1 MFQLPT
7 SILWFSLLASLALQ
21 VPPTAEE
28 QAWTAALTLKQ
39 KSPNLEAAAALAK
52 FRADY
57 PQSTHAVA
65 CSVEEG
71 ICWFS
76 SGRSAQVLHRATPE
90 AQERFDKALALF
102 KNVTTEHATAPEAP
116 RACYMQGSTHF
127 FQGQLEFAEADF
139 STVLDKFAADKNY
152 VGKALGQRA
161 SVRRQLLRP
170 KDALADLQRWV
181 KEIGAPPDLLEKSN
195 TEIARA
201 RMLDKPA
208 PIYRAE
214 SWFNGEPAPLEL
226 QSGSVVALYFF
237 ATWCPNCAAE
247 LPFVLDLEQRIAPR
261 GVRFIGIV
269 DHSQC
274 QTPEV
279 VKQYLATKQIA
290 FSVLQDNGEAAA
302 MYKATTIPML
312 VLIDRSGNLR
322 WCDKPSVLADW
333 TIENLVNEGLEPPK
347 KRESK

>member
-1 MFQLPT
+1 MAI
-7 SILWFSLLASLALQ
+7 SK
-21 VPPTAEE
+21 
-28 QAWTAALTLKQ
+28 AAL
-39 KSPNLEAAAALAK
+39 
-52 FRADY
+52 
-57 PQSTHAVA
+57 
-65 CSVEEG
+65 
-71 ICWFS
+71 
-76 SGRSAQVLHRATPE
+76 
-90 AQERFDKALALF
+90 
-102 KNVTTEHATAPEAP
+102 
-116 RACYMQGSTHF
+116 
-127 FQGQLEFAEADF
+127 
-139 STVLDKFAADKNY
+139 
-152 VGKALGQRA
+152 
-161 SVRRQLLRP
+161 
-170 KDALADLQRWV
+170 
-181 KEIGAPPDLLEKSN
+181 
-195 TEIARA
+195 
-201 RMLDKPA
+201 LDKPA